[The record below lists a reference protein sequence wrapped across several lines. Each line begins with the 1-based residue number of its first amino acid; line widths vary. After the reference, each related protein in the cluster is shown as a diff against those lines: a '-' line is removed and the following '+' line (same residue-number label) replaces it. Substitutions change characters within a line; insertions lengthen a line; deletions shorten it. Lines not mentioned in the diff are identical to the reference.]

1 MDRCHLPA
9 ERPGA
14 RTGRSTGPERGTPG
28 NQNGRWLALLPPP
41 LLGCTGTLP
50 SWGEGQGADWGPCS
64 HAGPS
69 QPRKGGQHFAPQPP
83 RCFRETA
90 GFPRNCRVGLWGLI
104 LAFSEVSLAL
114 VKHNRSFL
122 PWRGALLGG
131 WFSLAAH
138 NPLVQRVSSPPG
150 KVCSAAPL
158 PTGPRQC
165 LRSPLGATPAPPMLL
180 LNTCSVVLV
189 GSLYFLRSLERH
201 AGAMRRGT
209 DLEAG

>member
-9 ERPGA
+9 ERQQA

-41 LLGCTGTLP
+41 LLGCSGTLP
-50 SWGEGQGADWGPCS
+50 SWGEGLGAEWGPCS
-64 HAGPS
+64 RAGPS
-69 QPRKGGQHFAPQPP
+69 QPGRGGQHFAPQPP

-90 GFPRNCRVGLWGLI
+90 DFPRNCRVGLWGLI

-122 PWRGALLGG
+122 PWRGALLAG

-138 NPLVQRVSSPPG
+138 NPLVQRVSSP
-150 KVCSAAPL
+150 
-158 PTGPRQC
+158 
-165 LRSPLGATPAPPMLL
+165 
-180 LNTCSVVLV
+180 
-189 GSLYFLRSLERH
+189 LERSAQLH
-201 AGAMRRGT
+201 PFPRAPGSAC
-209 DLEAG
+209 DPPLEPPLRPPRSC